1 MTNTLQKNTK
11 KESKV
16 KGIAGRKE
24 NHTLTYIVL
33 VIFTLI
39 YSFTD
44 YNYLKGTDKAS
55 FVLFKIYV
63 GIEKFRRFCH
73 AVTSQKLSS
82 DNILPQISVVVK

>member
-39 YSFTD
+39 Y
-44 YNYLKGTDKAS
+44 
-55 FVLFKIYV
+55 
-63 GIEKFRRFCH
+63 
-73 AVTSQKLSS
+73 
-82 DNILPQISVVVK
+82 ILPILWMTIFLFQIGHRAFQLSAQAAAFPFHAGKLH

>member
-24 NHTLTYIVL
+24 NQTLTYIVL

-39 YSFTD
+39 Y
-44 YNYLKGTDKAS
+44 
-55 FVLFKIYV
+55 
-63 GIEKFRRFCH
+63 
-73 AVTSQKLSS
+73 
-82 DNILPQISVVVK
+82 ILPILWMTISSFGHRAFQLSAQAAAFPFHAGKLH